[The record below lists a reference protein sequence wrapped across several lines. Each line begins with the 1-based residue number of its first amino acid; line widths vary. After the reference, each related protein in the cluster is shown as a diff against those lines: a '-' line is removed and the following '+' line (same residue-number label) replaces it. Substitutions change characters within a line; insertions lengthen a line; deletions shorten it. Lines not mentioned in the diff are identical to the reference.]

1 MTNSEKKVL
10 NELSKEQLI
19 YLIEQLNHSQFLISE
34 VCVDESK
41 WHIDSNKAVEK
52 IRGYIYHM
60 PSMYNAIDLKA
71 YIDMKMDKISVL
83 EYRKIIGLED

>member
-1 MTNSEKKVL
+1 MTKHDKKTL

-19 YLIEQLNHSQFLISE
+19 YLIEKLNSSLFLISE

-41 WHIDSNKAVEK
+41 WHIDSDKAVDK

-60 PSMYNAIDLKA
+60 PSLYDATEVGA
-71 YIDMKMDKISVL
+71 YIDMKIEKISVE
-83 EYRKIIGLED
+83 EYRDYWS

>member
-1 MTNSEKKVL
+1 MTKHDKRTL

-19 YLIEQLNHSQFLISE
+19 YLIEQMNSSLFLISE

-41 WHIDSNKAVEK
+41 WHIDSDKAVDK

-60 PSMYNAIDLKA
+60 PSLYDATETKA
-71 YIDMKMDKISVL
+71 YIDMKMEKISVE
-83 EYRKIIGLED
+83 EYRKIIGLD